1 MAANSTSFY
10 VNLAG
15 NVSQQAN
22 RFGRDVSQFANK
34 SASQLGKLSSR
45 IKSTAT
51 QFKGLGASIGSL
63 SNKING
69 IGNITIPVLGIGAVA
84 GATTVGKSLLR
95 TAADFEMA
103 GIRMKQTFGERGD
116 EATAWLKDF
125 ATNTP
130 MAFGEVQNAMMR
142 LQTAG
147 IDPMDGALQALVD
160 YNAKVGGDAANLDGY
175 ISAISKG
182 FVKGKL
188 SMEEINPLLE
198 RNVKVFEL
206 LAQETGGKYT
216 AEQMQKML
224 QEGKL
229 GRRAIKALLRA
240 MGKDAAGSAKEQ
252 MKTWDGLVSN
262 LGDTWTAMQARFMEH
277 GAFDALK
284 QELGSLLAWLN
295 EKMNDGT
302 LDEFA
307 KTVSNTLITAL
318 NDLKSMAKDVK
329 PVLESIGSVMSWLSE
344 KAGGYGNIA
353 KFALA
358 LYGANKVAR
367 LGVGLGKGMYGLGKN
382 TYSAGTTFWNAG
394 KTLLGRGN
402 VANSAA
408 NALAGAEGVQSVY
421 VVNMPDMGGLG
432 SRQKRRVRRRNVKQQ
447 QYRQNKSVRQQKQPQ
462 NNVKHPQA
470 KANNQGKTASASNV
484 KKVADSVKVTQ
495 SQKGI
500 NQPKPTTGK
509 QLANGVKQATQTMK
523 ATSMNVAKST
533 AHLAKSATTAIGK
546 TVGKTVPLLNTGL
559 AIAQGASVLLDDEA
573 TTKEK
578 SESIGSIAGAT
589 AGALIGQALIPIPIV
604 GAAIG
609 GFLGETIGGWFGE
622 KVGETLEDKPVQPPA
637 EQLSQ
642 AVQNVGQSV
651 GNFVSGEVGEKLA
664 SLNPIDTKLDGQIEV
679 KIKASEGLV
688 TSVSKSNLNTN
699 QTNSALGLKVL
710 TGNSGQGLY
719 QGA

>member
-130 MAFGEVQNAMMR
+130 MAFGDVQNAMMR

-182 FVKGKL
+182 FIKGKL

-240 MGKDAAGSAKEQ
+240 MGNDAAGSAKEQ

-277 GAFDALK
+277 GAFDTLK

-295 EKMNDGT
+295 EKMDDGT

-307 KTVSNTLITAL
+307 KTVSDTLITAL

-367 LGVGLGKGMYGLGKN
+367 LGVGLGKGIYGVGKN
-382 TYSAGTTFWNAG
+382 TYGAGTTLWNAG

-402 VANSAA
+402 VANSVA
-408 NALAGAEGVQSVY
+408 NAVAGAEGVQSVY
-421 VVNMPDMGGLG
+421 VVNMPDIGSVSGG
-432 SRQKRRVRRRNVKQQ
+432 KTHRRRKNRVKQPR
-447 QYRQNKSVRQQKQPQ
+447 YRQNKSARQKRQNKIKHYQP
-462 NNVKHPQA
+462 
-470 KANNQGKTASASNV
+470 KANNHTKSTSTNKV
-484 KKVADSVKVTQ
+484 KKVADSVKVT
-495 SQKGI
+495 SVKQKTV
-500 NQPKPTTGK
+500 PTMGK
-509 QLANGVKQATQTMK
+509 QVANGVKQATQAMK
-523 ATSMNVAKST
+523 TTSLNVAKST
-533 AHLAKSATTAIGK
+533 ANIAKSATTAISK
-546 TVGKTVPLLNTGL
+546 TVGKAMPLFNAGL
-559 AIAQGASVLLDDEA
+559 AIAQGATVLLDEEA

-589 AGALIGQALIPIPIV
+589 AGAMIGQALLPIPFV

-609 GFLGETIGGWFGE
+609 GFLGEKLGSWFGE
-622 KVGETLEDKPVQPPA
+622 KVGETLEDKPAQPPA
-637 EQLSQ
+637 EQLSN
-642 AVQNVGQSV
+642 AVQNIGQSV

-679 KIKASEGLV
+679 KVRTTEGLV
-688 TSVSKSNLNTN
+688 ATVSKSHLNTN
-699 QTNSALGLKVL
+699 QANSSLGLKIAM
-710 TGNSGQGLY
+710 GHSGQGLY
-719 QGA
+719 GGA